1 MSHLYIIEIGGVSGD
16 SLFEQHVVHAMVAP
30 DERSMI
36 EACHTR
42 FAPSFEAAH
51 IDGWVAIAVDS
62 EDRGHAFK
70 PASRCWLLEMGR
82 NSQAFLREQHDYR
95 FLQAPSAREAIATLR
110 KEMPGWHIDS
120 VVDVDRLAHE
130 RGWRLTRSEADAL
143 PDMCQVARYI
153 RFDRMAPALPLLEA
167 MGGVSKD

>member
-1 MSHLYIIEIGGVSGD
+1 MSHLYIIEIGGVRAD
-16 SLFEQHVVHAMVAP
+16 SLFEQHVVHAMVAL

-42 FAPSFEAAH
+42 FATAFEAAH

-62 EDRGHAFK
+62 EDRAHAFQ

-82 NSQAFLREQHDYR
+82 NSLAFMREQHDYR
-95 FLQAPSAREAIATLR
+95 FLQAPSARDAIATLR

-130 RGWRLTRSEADAL
+130 RGWRLTRHDADAL
-143 PDMCQVARYI
+143 PEMHQVARYI
-153 RFDRMAPALPLLEA
+153 RFDRMTPALPLFEA
-167 MGGVSKD
+167 MAGVSQD